1 MPQFAPPPVVPS
13 TDATVTALP
22 TVRSARTRHYLMCRP
37 SHFAVSYTINPWMD
51 PSIPVD
57 RELAIRQWE
66 SLHDLYVALGHT
78 VSLIEPIPGL
88 PDMVFAANGA
98 LVVDGKVLGAKF
110 AKEQRMPEGPAYL
123 DRLMALDSFGS
134 FAVTLADNEGEGDFL
149 DVGDVILAGTAK
161 VDQHRRTAPAAHRE
175 AQEFLGKPV
184 ISLTLVDPNFYHL
197 DTALTVLGDR
207 DIAYYPPAF
216 SPGSRAVLRRMF
228 PDALIA
234 TPNDAMVFGLN
245 SVSDGRHVAVAVEA
259 VDLHAALRARGY
271 EPIPV
276 AMSEFRK
283 SPVAGPSAARWRC
296 AHDEHRSRR
305 SDACHAK
312 ICRRPLRCYNYHPL
326 PVVVASASGCW
337 VTDLNGRRY
346 LDCLAAYSALN
357 FGHGHPE
364 LLAAAHHQLD
374 RLTLTSRAF
383 DHDALYEFC
392 AELGDLCGKQMVLPM
407 NTGAEAVETA
417 IKVAR
422 KWGYRVKGVPSGRA
436 TIVVA
441 DGNFHGRTTT
451 IVSFSTDSV
460 ARDDFGPFTPGFR
473 IVPYGDAA
481 ALEAAIDDDT
491 VAVLIE
497 PIQERGG
504 RARAAGTAI
513 CARCARSAPGTTCCS
528 SPTRSSPASAGPAT
542 RSPATTRASS
552 RTCTCSARRSAAA
565 SCRCR
570 PSPPTRT
577 CSACC
582 RPGSMARPSAVT
594 RWPARSAGWS
604 SGCWPA
610 GSTRSGHATWAS
622 SCTPG

>member
-1 MPQFAPPPVVPS
+1 MTMPQFASPSAVLS

-37 SHFAVSYTINPWMD
+37 SHFTVSYTINPWMD

-110 AKEQRMPEGPAYL
+110 AKEERRPEGPAYL

-149 DVGDVILAGTAK
+149 DVGDVILAGTGF
-161 VDQHRRTAPAAHRE
+161 RTAPAAHRE

-234 TPNDAMVFGLN
+234 TPHDAMVFGLN

-283 SPVAGPSAARWRC
+283 SGGGPKC
-296 AHDEHRSRR
+296 CTLELRS
-305 SDACHAK
+305 
-312 ICRRPLRCYNYHPL
+312 
-326 PVVVASASGCW
+326 
-337 VTDLNGRRY
+337 
-346 LDCLAAYSALN
+346 
-357 FGHGHPE
+357 
-364 LLAAAHHQLD
+364 
-374 RLTLTSRAF
+374 
-383 DHDALYEFC
+383 
-392 AELGDLCGKQMVLPM
+392 
-407 NTGAEAVETA
+407 
-417 IKVAR
+417 
-422 KWGYRVKGVPSGRA
+422 
-436 TIVVA
+436 
-441 DGNFHGRTTT
+441 
-451 IVSFSTDSV
+451 
-460 ARDDFGPFTPGFR
+460 
-473 IVPYGDAA
+473 
-481 ALEAAIDDDT
+481 
-491 VAVLIE
+491 
-497 PIQERGG
+497 
-504 RARAAGTAI
+504 
-513 CARCARSAPGTTCCS
+513 
-528 SPTRSSPASAGPAT
+528 
-542 RSPATTRASS
+542 
-552 RTCTCSARRSAAA
+552 
-565 SCRCR
+565 
-570 PSPPTRT
+570 
-577 CSACC
+577 
-582 RPGSMARPSAVT
+582 
-594 RWPARSAGWS
+594 
-604 SGCWPA
+604 
-610 GSTRSGHATWAS
+610 
-622 SCTPG
+622 